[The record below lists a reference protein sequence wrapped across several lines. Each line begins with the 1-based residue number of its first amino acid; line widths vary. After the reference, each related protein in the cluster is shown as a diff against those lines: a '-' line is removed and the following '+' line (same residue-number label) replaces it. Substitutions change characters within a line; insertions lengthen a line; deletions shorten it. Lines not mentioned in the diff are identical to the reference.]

1 MIATAYSLKC
11 LSYEEIANKTLYHA
25 IVEYYFPKELRHQN
39 TLMSEYLCYNTTLY
53 PTCCRCE
60 TTCKDYGF
68 CCLDAFYNNN
78 ITSMDEYVDLMFN
91 KNKMRKYM
99 RYLPVINYDQLSV
112 KFNVEQIPM
121 VGACDNTM
129 SVHMD
134 LCNKK
139 DSINDAR
146 VRAEGFIFKNQYC
159 AECHGFHVYSNVTLE
174 LTYCNTTM
182 KKSGETH
189 TLPDQ
194 SCTLSIYKYEK
205 LKLNTSNDFLEKD
218 NLNCTKR
225 ERNLCFNSFVA
236 VFKKSGKNYANPF
249 CGKCDNK
256 RNLGNHVCR
265 ATAGSP
271 GDCHKTDDSTRSPFC
286 RKPHFRLLISF
297 DKNTGPHQVL
307 QTGDPI
313 CFRDEYFDIF
323 SFQCK
328 KKPLSLRGIGPPLT
342 LKSMRKIDSNISP
355 STLIKRDP
363 KFQKI
368 YTCMKNLNGSV
379 IIPNNISN
387 LHYTQFTGTNF
398 YFNYT
403 QIKLADANL
412 TAIFILH
419 QVETLYLVPY
429 STIPYTQ
436 LYRFSLKNHF
446 LQDRVCADV
455 ELVDSSFQVTS
466 DCNINSNGTTYNITE
481 DATYWINISHGYK
494 YYGASHCKHFHLI
507 PTCTIGVL
515 NTSKVTMIN
524 QSITVTING
533 EGKYFTSEQYV
544 PLTEGFGICYQRE
557 KSDTSDRLLHFYYF
571 ENILS
576 LLLLSI
582 SIILD
587 LVSLIVYLSKKHSQN
602 IPGKNLIALC
612 FSMFICDIIAMLL
625 TLTRNNMSGIFCRIV
640 AVLLHFFSFALCTW
654 PCVVAYDFWSIF
666 RSKNTSYRR
675 PKLYLRY
682 SLFAWG
688 TPFLAVSV
696 CYLVDALSNGTLIR
710 YGKPSYC
717 WISPPPARLAVYIV
731 PFFIMTAGSCILIFW
746 VISYNIREKRK
757 NHSTLAKKDQI
768 NFCKMAIKLCF
779 LLGTTE
785 LTGVIQIT
793 KAEEKGQAEVIFN
806 IIFGFFHNLLRCS
819 RGTFIFILF
828 TVKAISETYS
838 QNFKNFTISSK
849 TTPHGKTINI

>member
-524 QSITVTING
+524 KSITVTING

-838 QNFKNFTISSK
+838 
-849 TTPHGKTINI
+849 

>member
-1 MIATAYSLKC
+1 MIATVYSFKC
-11 LSYEEIANKTLYHA
+11 LSYDEIENKTLYHA
-25 IVEYYFPKELRHQN
+25 IVEYYFPQELRHQN
-39 TLMSEYLCYNTTLY
+39 TPMSEYLCFNTTSY

-78 ITSMDEYVDLMFN
+78 ITSVDEYVELMFN
-91 KNKMRKYM
+91 KNRMRNHM
-99 RYLPVINYDQLSV
+99 QHLPVINYDNLSV
-112 KFNVEQIPM
+112 KFKVEQIPM

-129 SVHMD
+129 SVYMD

-159 AECHGFHVYSNVTLE
+159 AQCHGFHVYSNVTFE
-174 LTYCNTTM
+174 LTDCNTTM
-182 KKSGETH
+182 KKSGGTH

-194 SCTLSIYKYEK
+194 SCKLNIYEYEK
-205 LKLNTSNDFLEKD
+205 LKLNTTNDFLEKD

-225 ERNLCFNSFVA
+225 ERNLCLNSFVA
-236 VFKKSGKNYANPF
+236 VFKKSKKSYANPF

-256 RNLGNHVCR
+256 RNLGNEVCHD
-265 ATAGSP
+265 TGGPP
-271 GDCHKTDDSTRSPFC
+271 GDCRKTDDPSRSPFC

-297 DKNTGPHQVL
+297 DKDTGPHQVL

-323 SFQCK
+323 SGQCK
-328 KKPLSLRGIGPPLT
+328 KKPLSLRGIGSPLT
-342 LKSMRKIDSNISP
+342 LESMQKIDSNVS
-355 STLIKRDP
+355 STSIKRDP

-379 IIPNNISN
+379 IIPNNISK

-403 QIKLADANL
+403 QIKLADTNL

-419 QVETLYLVPY
+419 QIETLYLVPY

-446 LQDRVCADV
+446 LHERVCADV
-455 ELVDSSFQVTS
+455 ESVDSSFQVTS
-466 DCNINSNGTTYNITE
+466 DCNINSNGRTYNITE
-481 DATYWINISHGYK
+481 DAIYWINISHGYK
-494 YYGASHCKHFHLI
+494 YYGASHCKRFHLI

-515 NTSKVTMIN
+515 NTSKVTMMN
-524 QSITVTING
+524 KSITVTING

-557 KSDTSDRLLHFYYF
+557 KSDTSDLLLHYYYF

-587 LVSLIVYLSKKHSQN
+587 LVSLIVYLSKKHLQN

-612 FSMFICDIIAMLL
+612 FSMFICDIGGMLL
-625 TLTRNNMSGIFCRIV
+625 TLTRNNMGSISCRIV
-640 AVLLHFFSFALCTW
+640 AVLLHFFSLALCTW
-654 PCVVAYDFWSIF
+654 SCVIAYDFWSIF

-675 PKLYLRY
+675 TKLYLRY
-682 SLFAWG
+682 SFFAWG
-688 TPFLAVSV
+688 TPFLAVSA
-696 CYLVDALSNGTLIR
+696 CYLVDALSKGALIH
-710 YGKPSYC
+710 YGKPNYC
-717 WISPPPARLAVYIV
+717 WISPFSARLALYIV
-731 PFFIMTAGSCILIFW
+731 PFFIMTTVSFILIFW
-746 VISYNIREKRK
+746 VISHNIREKRK
-757 NHSTLAKKDQI
+757 NHSMLAKKDQL
-768 NFCKMAIKLCF
+768 NFCKITIKLCF

-785 LTGVIQIT
+785 LIGMIQIT
-793 KAEEKGQAEVIFN
+793 KAEEKGQAKVIFN

-838 QNFKNFTISSK
+838 QYFKNFMISSK
-849 TTPHGKTINI
+849 TTPHGKTTHI